1 MSDITL
7 SRKQVLQLA
16 ELAAKFPDTEWFS
29 IETDSSS
36 GIGTQICVKFDIFKS
51 GGVVLIILLIYVHM
65 STKNITL
72 VFLSGLNFKG

>member
-36 GIGTQICVKFDIFKS
+36 GIGTQILVKFDMF
-51 GGVVLIILLIYVHM
+51 
-65 STKNITL
+65 KNISDHDTT
-72 VFLSGLNFKG
+72 VNITDYSTW

>member
-16 ELAAKFPDTEWFS
+16 ELAAKFPDTEWFA

-36 GIGTQICVKFDIFKS
+36 GIGTQICVKFDMF
-51 GGVVLIILLIYVHM
+51 
-65 STKNITL
+65 KNI
-72 VFLSGLNFKG
+72 SGQDTTVNITDYSTW